1 MRSPRVVL
9 ISLVWLVVVG
19 LVACGDNGHGKPPP
33 VLRSIAIT
41 PTMPTVAAG
50 TSLQLTAM
58 GTYSDATTADLSAMV
73 TWSSS
78 ASAIAS
84 VNATGLL
91 QGLTVGGTTIIAALG
106 AINGTTNATVT
117 AAILTAIEVT
127 PSNPSLALGT
137 TRQLTAMGVFSD
149 MTKQDLTTQVT
160 WMSDTTH
167 VTVSP
172 SGLVTAVTLGGATI
186 TATKGTIYG
195 TTMVTAT
202 GATLT
207 SIAITPP
214 APSLARGRTLQLT
227 ATGTF
232 SDATTQDLTAQVTWA
247 SGTTATATISPTG
260 LVQAVEVGTSTITA
274 VLGSVTGSTLL
285 TVTAAV
291 LDSIAVTPT
300 NPSVAKGRVQQFVA
314 IGTFSDATTQNLT
327 TQVTW
332 ASSDPTIATIS
343 NAAGSQGLATTL
355 QVGAATISATLG
367 TISGSTTLTVSAAVL
382 DSIAVTPAAPSVAAG
397 RTQQFTATGTFSDAT
412 TQDLT
417 TQVTWASSDP
427 AIATISN
434 AAGSQ
439 GLAATLRAGAA
450 TISATLGTISG
461 ATVLTVTAAVL
472 DSIAVTPTAPSV
484 AAGRTLQFTAIG
496 TFSDATTQD
505 LTTQVTWA
513 SSATSIATISNAAGS
528 QGLATALIP
537 GATTIS
543 ATLAGVTG
551 STTLT
556 VTAAVLVSI
565 DVTPTNPSVAAGRT
579 QQFTATGT
587 FSDATTQNLTT
598 QVTWASSDPTIAVIS
613 NAAGSQ
619 GLATTLQ
626 PGTATISATLGTISG
641 SSLLSVTAAVLDSIA
656 VTPATPSVAAGR
668 TLQFT
673 AIGTFSDLTTQDL
686 TTQVTWASSDP
697 AIATISNAAGS
708 QGLASAVAAGT
719 STISA
724 TLGAI
729 SGSTTLT
736 VTAAVLESIGVT
748 PTAPSVAAGRTLQ
761 FTAIGTFSDLTTQ
774 DLTTQVTW
782 ASSDLAIAAISNA
795 AGSQGLATTLRAGTT
810 TISATLGTISGST
823 LLTVTAAVLDS
834 IAVTP
839 TNPSVAKGRTQQFT
853 AIGTFS
859 DLTTQDLTTQVTW
872 ASSDPAIAAISN
884 AAGSQGLATTL
895 QVGAT
900 TISATLGTISGSSL
914 LTVTAAVLD
923 SIAVTPTA
931 PSVAAGR
938 AQQFTAIGTFSDL
951 TTQDLT
957 TQVTWTSSDPSVAT
971 ISNAA
976 GSQGLAST
984 VTAGATTISA
994 TLGSVVG
1001 STTLTVT
1008 AAVLDSIQ
1016 VTPINPLVA
1025 AGRTQPFIAIG
1036 TFSDATTQDLTTQ
1049 VTWVSSDPAVAAISN
1064 AAGSQGLA
1072 TALVPG
1078 TTTISATLG
1087 AVTGATTLTVTAA
1100 VLDVIAVAPSAPSL
1114 SLGRT
1119 QQFTATGTF
1128 SDGTT
1133 QDLTAQVTWLSAD
1146 EAIAKIS
1153 NAPGSQGD
1161 ATALGVGSTTISAVL
1176 GGIAGVTTI
1185 TATAAVLDTITV
1197 TPADASVARGRAQQF
1212 TAIGTFSDLTTQD
1225 LTRQVTWTSTN
1236 TAVAQI
1242 SNAAGSQG
1250 RATTL
1255 TEGTTTITATL
1266 TGVTSS
1272 TSLTVTAVVLDTI
1285 TVAPATANV
1294 IPGGK
1299 QQFTATGTFTDGTTQ
1314 NLTTTVTWG
1323 SSNTTIAQVSNA
1335 AGTQGQA
1342 TGVAVGTTTITATSG
1357 PVVGSATIVVVG
1369 PGVTATSP
1377 PDRTSDVRTSTPIVI
1392 TFNEAINPASLT
1404 TQTTAGACSGTIQLS
1419 PDNFATCVSFSAAAP
1434 VMSVGNTVA
1443 TSTLAPRLNPVVTYR
1458 IRVLGSVTNAG
1469 GSPIGTDFTQ
1479 PSGFTTAGTCAPRMV
1494 ISQVYGGGGN
1504 TGSIFRNDFIE
1515 LHNVGARAVSLA
1527 GSAVQFISAGGTG
1540 TWAVQA
1546 LPPVSVPAGGYFL
1559 IQEALGTFLSNFLP
1573 NPDFTP
1579 AIAFAIGAASG
1590 KVALTPTTTA
1600 LTGASCA
1607 TILAASGDLV
1617 GFGAGLSCF
1626 EGTAGT
1632 AAPANATS
1640 VQRNDGGCNDTNAN
1654 NLDFTV
1660 ATPVPRNSGAASN
1673 QCSCS
1678 GSVTTGE
1685 PADSSA
1691 E

>member
-397 RTQQFTATGTFSDAT
+397 RTQQFTATGTFSDA
-412 TQDLT
+412 
-417 TQVTWASSDP
+417 
-427 AIATISN
+427 
-434 AAGSQ
+434 
-439 GLAATLRAGAA
+439 
-450 TISATLGTISG
+450 
-461 ATVLTVTAAVL
+461 
-472 DSIAVTPTAPSV
+472 
-484 AAGRTLQFTAIG
+484 
-496 TFSDATTQD
+496 
-505 LTTQVTWA
+505 
-513 SSATSIATISNAAGS
+513 
-528 QGLATALIP
+528 
-537 GATTIS
+537 
-543 ATLAGVTG
+543 
-551 STTLT
+551 
-556 VTAAVLVSI
+556 
-565 DVTPTNPSVAAGRT
+565 
-579 QQFTATGT
+579 
-587 FSDATTQNLTT
+587 
-598 QVTWASSDPTIAVIS
+598 
-613 NAAGSQ
+613 
-619 GLATTLQ
+619 
-626 PGTATISATLGTISG
+626 
-641 SSLLSVTAAVLDSIA
+641 
-656 VTPATPSVAAGR
+656 
-668 TLQFT
+668 
-673 AIGTFSDLTTQDL
+673 
-686 TTQVTWASSDP
+686 
-697 AIATISNAAGS
+697 
-708 QGLASAVAAGT
+708 
-719 STISA
+719 
-724 TLGAI
+724 
-729 SGSTTLT
+729 
-736 VTAAVLESIGVT
+736 
-748 PTAPSVAAGRTLQ
+748 
-761 FTAIGTFSDLTTQ
+761 
-774 DLTTQVTW
+774 
-782 ASSDLAIAAISNA
+782 
-795 AGSQGLATTLRAGTT
+795 
-810 TISATLGTISGST
+810 
-823 LLTVTAAVLDS
+823 
-834 IAVTP
+834 
-839 TNPSVAKGRTQQFT
+839 
-853 AIGTFS
+853 
-859 DLTTQDLTTQVTW
+859 TTQDLTTQVTW